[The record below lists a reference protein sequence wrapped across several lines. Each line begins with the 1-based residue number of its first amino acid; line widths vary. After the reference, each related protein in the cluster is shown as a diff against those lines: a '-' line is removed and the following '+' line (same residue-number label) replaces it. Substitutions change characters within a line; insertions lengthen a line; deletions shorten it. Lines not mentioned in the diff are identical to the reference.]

1 MSEESTLSLS
11 HKLSPEVQNKL
22 QQLAGKPDTT
32 KSELPKI
39 DNTNTKVDNNKTN
52 RPNKSKLSQEELE
65 KKHKAIELHKQQKE
79 QDIAFYKQHFSYFSK
94 LYPNCF
100 NKHPSR
106 LLSVLI
112 RQ

>member
-11 HKLSPEVQNKL
+11 HKLSPEIQNKL

-52 RPNKSKLSQEELE
+52 RPNKSKLSQEVLVNY
-65 KKHKAIELHKQQKE
+65 IQIVLM
-79 QDIAFYKQHFSYFSK
+79 
-94 LYPNCF
+94 
-100 NKHPSR
+100 KHPS
-106 LLSVLI
+106 LLPSVLI